1 MRVKY
6 LVWVFTAILA
16 VSLSACDLPEVTPPV
31 AEANPSAT
39 PAIKVPPL
47 ASPTIDLVSPSLIKI
62 TSQDVLKLSLAHK
75 AAASNVQN
83 ITWTRDGTS
92 LSVISQNSDAN
103 GNQIYGV
110 TTLDSSDLSPLSVYT
125 STGDRISAVAAD
137 GRTVA
142 VISQDLKSYKL
153 VDMGSS
159 NTDIL
164 NQTPGYL
171 VGNIS
176 FSPDLRYFA
185 VTKMES
191 WEVILIDLVTS
202 QDVKS
207 LSGFETA
214 APVFN
219 AVFDE
224 SLQWIVWFSR
234 GTIQLQD
241 VETGTLKDKIN
252 HEDFIT
258 SFALS
263 SDGALLATSASGTIA
278 GSYQPAIY
286 LWDTTTSAETKT
298 ILPIAMANAI
308 SFSPDGS
315 LLAVAAGKDLQL
327 WDVTSGVLL
336 TTLTGHSDV
345 ITQVAFS
352 PDQKTIA
359 TTGID
364 NQLYLWQINE

>member
-6 LVWVFTAILA
+6 LVWIFTAILA

-31 AEANPSAT
+31 AEAIPSAT
-39 PAIKVPPL
+39 PAIKVPPM
-47 ASPTIDLVSPSLIKI
+47 ASPTVEVITPSHIQI
-62 TSQDVLKLSLAHK
+62 TSQNVLKLSLTHK

-83 ITWTRDGTS
+83 ISWKQYITS

-110 TTLDSSDLSPLSVYT
+110 TALDSSDLTPLTVYT
-125 STGDRISAVAAD
+125 STGDRITAVAAD

-142 VISQDLKSYKL
+142 VISQDMRSYKL
-153 VDMGSS
+153 VDMGSG

-164 NQTPGYL
+164 NKTPGYL

-176 FSPDLRYFA
+176 FSPDLHYFA

-191 WEVILIDLVTS
+191 WEVVLFSLVTG
-202 QDVKS
+202 QEVKS

-224 SLQWIVWFSR
+224 SPQWIVWFSR

-241 VETGTLKDKIN
+241 VESGMLKDKIN

-263 SDGALLATSASGTIA
+263 PDGTLLASSAAGTIE
-278 GSYQPAIY
+278 GNYQPVIY
-286 LWDTTTSAETKT
+286 LWDTATSAGIKT
-298 ILPIAMANAI
+298 LLPVEMANAL
-308 SFSPDGS
+308 SFSPDGT
-315 LLAVAAGKDLQL
+315 LLAVAAGSDLQL
-327 WDVTSGVLL
+327 WDVKSGVLL
-336 TTLTGHSDV
+336 TTLTGHSDT
-345 ITQVAFS
+345 ITQVSFS

-359 TTGID
+359 TTGMD
-364 NQLYLWQINE
+364 NQLYLWQITE